1 MVWITQN
8 NQIEYLIF
16 IEIPRKFEIIRV
28 AKRSEKNENRR

>member
-16 IEIPRKFEIIRV
+16 IEISRKFEIIRI